1 MQIFKVE
8 VIEVSHRILE
18 VPSENIESAAAA
30 VESCDT
36 ACIFDWEW
44 GERTSWHIESVTPK

>member
-1 MQIFKVE
+1 MQ
-8 VIEVSHRILE
+8 VSKETIKLAA
-18 VPSENIESAAAA
+18 ENIESAAAA

>member
-18 VPSENIESAAAA
+18 VPAENIESAAAA

-44 GERTSWHIESVTPK
+44 GERTSWDIESVTPK